1 MTFTVQGT
9 VTIDGKEAKITL
21 KGIGDEAKKAGAEA
35 EGFGR
40 KGRGAGA
47 GAKALGDQ
55 TTFAAGSVSNLTA
68 QYNDL
73 VVMMAAG
80 QNPMQMAIQQ
90 GTQITQVFGNVGAAQ
105 AGMMLKQALVSMI
118 SPLNLITIGGIAAG
132 GALVQWAI
140 SAGSA
145 SDEADQFEKQLEDLD
160 AAISDYAKSADIAL
174 MTTDQLKERF
184 GSASEGLQLT
194 ISLLEQISRNEAQR
208 SIDQIANSLG
218 ELMGI
223 AGDGDRRTGIA
234 DFFDLDIGLAFTDQQ
249 RAMRTEA
256 RALTAEFL
264 EQQTALT
271 GSAGDLDRQIEIMR
285 QMLSTAQQLAEAR
298 GDVSVAEEAVIKQIA
313 ETLVKMEQQRGKV
326 KEVKDGIDG
335 ITEAQ
340 EAAAKSAQQLILGLQ
355 SEANIQR
362 LIAQYGEDSRRVA
375 EARVAEERRVY
386 AATKL
391 TADMSQDMKDEI
403 MRAWDAANGMA
414 SVDMATGI
422 SAAADQASRMADA
435 LGRAVSNAIALAN
448 QGVGDVERARI
459 NYEFREDPLGRA
471 GALAGAE
478 FDARTTLP
486 AGADSTIQNVV
497 EKERREFVSAR
508 VEAERYNQQLQA
520 WRKEKSAVD
529 RKGGGNGRAAER
541 ASKREQQAIDDLII
555 SLEAQRDLLAETDP
569 VQKEMIRNRKVL
581 ASATDAERQSV
592 EQLIAARIQEE
603 AAIERA
609 TENAEFFGD
618 ITSSALDSLIVKG
631 ESLDDVLKNIAG
643 SLIDAGIQAALFGE
657 GPFGS
662 LFGGTSIFSAI
673 FPTQAKADGGMIY
686 GAGGSR
692 DDKVPLWGSAGEF
705 VVNASATSR
714 NRALLEAIN
723 AGAPMQGL
731 ARGGMVGSHSGRQV
745 VPMGG
750 NKDPVTINVD
760 VTGAR
765 GNTEIMEGVREGIR
779 RGLEEYDRNVLPGR
793 VSEISASPRR
803 VG

>member
-1 MTFTVQGT
+1 M
-9 VTIDGKEAKITL
+9 
-21 KGIGDEAKKAGAEA
+21 
-35 EGFGR
+35 
-40 KGRGAGA
+40 
-47 GAKALGDQ
+47 GDQ
-55 TTFAAGSVSNLTA
+55 TKFAAGSVSNLTA
-68 QYNDL
+68 QFNDIG
-73 VVMMAAG
+73 VMLAAG
-80 QNPMQMAIQQ
+80 QNPLQLAIQQ
-90 GTQITQVFGNVGAAQ
+90 GTQITQVFGNTGAAQ

-118 SPLNLITIGGIAAG
+118 SPLNLITIGAIAG
-132 GALVQWAI
+132 GAALFQWAT

-145 SDEADQFEKQLEDLD
+145 NDEADDFEKQLEDLD

-184 GSASEGLQLT
+184 GSASAGLQLT
-194 ISLLEQISRNEAQR
+194 IDLLEQISRNEAQR
-208 SIDQIANSLG
+208 SIDQIASSLG
-218 ELMGI
+218 ELMEISGVP
-223 AGDGDRRTGIA
+223 GRRRTGVQ
-234 DFFDLDIGLAFTDQQ
+234 DFFDLDISFAVTDKQ
-249 RAMRTEA
+249 REVRSQAME
-256 RALTAEFL
+256 LTAEFL
-264 EQQTALT
+264 NQQKALR
-271 GSAGDLDRQIEIMR
+271 GAAGDLDRQIEITR
-285 QMLSTAQQLAEAR
+285 ELLSTTQQLAEAKD
-298 GDVSVAEEAVIKQIA
+298 GISTAEEAVIKQIA

-326 KEVKDGIDG
+326 KEVEDGVDG
-335 ITEAQ
+335 VTKAQ
-340 EAAAKSAQQLILGLQ
+340 KAAAAAAQQLLQGLQ

-391 TADMSQDMKDEI
+391 TADMSQDMKDQI
-403 MRAWDAANGMA
+403 MKAWDAANGMA
-414 SVDMATGI
+414 SVDMATAI
-422 SAAADQASRMADA
+422 AAAADQASRMANE

-459 NYEFREDPLGRA
+459 NYEFRDDPLGRA

-478 FDARTTLP
+478 FDSRTRPASGTALPDGAARY
-486 AGADSTIQNVV
+486 IEQ
-497 EKERREFVSAR
+497 ERDAFVSAR
-508 VEAERYNQQLQA
+508 VEAERYNQQLQD
-520 WRKEKSAVD
+520 WRKEKTAAD
-529 RKGGGNGRAAER
+529 RTGRGKGRDAAR
-541 ASKREQQAIDDLII
+541 ASEREQKAIDDLIV
-555 SLEAQRDLLAETDP
+555 SLRAQREVLSETDP
-569 VQKEMIRNRKVL
+569 VQKEMIQNRKVL
-581 ASATDAERQSV
+581 ATATDAERKTV
-592 EQLIAARIQEE
+592 EELIAARVQEE

-673 FPTQAKADGGMIY
+673 FPKQKLAEGGMIY

-731 ARGGMVGSHSGRQV
+731 ARGGMIGGRSSAQLA
-745 VPMGG
+745 PMTGG
-750 NKDPVTINVD
+750 NAPVVINVD

-793 VSEISASPRR
+793 VSDIADSPRY

>member
-1 MTFTVQGT
+1 M
-9 VTIDGKEAKITL
+9 

-40 KGRGAGA
+40 KGRGAGK
-47 GAKALGDQ
+47 GAKELGDQ

-68 QYNDL
+68 QFNDIG
-73 VVMMAAG
+73 VMLAAG
-80 QNPMQMAIQQ
+80 QNPLQLAIQQ
-90 GTQITQVFGNVGAAQ
+90 GTQITQVFGNTGAAQ

-118 SPLNLITIGGIAAG
+118 SPLNLITIGAIAG
-132 GALVQWAI
+132 GAALVQWAT

-145 SDEADQFEKQLEDLD
+145 NDKADNFEKQLEDLD

-174 MTTDQLKERF
+174 MTTEQLNERF
-184 GSASEGLQLT
+184 GSASAGLQLT
-194 ISLLEQISRNEAQR
+194 IDLLEQISRNEAQR
-208 SIDQIANSLG
+208 SIDQIASSLG
-218 ELMGI
+218 ELMEISGVP
-223 AGDGDRRTGIA
+223 GRSRTGVQ
-234 DFFDLDIGLAFTDQQ
+234 DFFDLDISFAVTDKQ
-249 RAMRTEA
+249 RAMRSQAME
-256 RALTAEFL
+256 LTAEFL
-264 EQQTALT
+264 NQQKALK
-271 GSAGDLDRQIEIMR
+271 GAAGDLDRQIEITR
-285 QMLSTAQQLAEAR
+285 ELLSTTQQLAEIKD
-298 GDVSVAEEAVIKQIA
+298 GISTAEEAVIKQIA

-326 KEVKDGIDG
+326 KEVEDGVDG
-335 ITEAQ
+335 VTKATI
-340 EAAAKSAQQLILGLQ
+340 AAAAAAQKLIQGLQ
-355 SEANIQR
+355 SEADIQR
-362 LIAQYGEDSRRVA
+362 LIAQYGEDSRQVA

-403 MRAWDAANGMA
+403 MKAWDAANGMA
-414 SVDMATGI
+414 SVDMATAI
-422 SAAADQASRMADA
+422 AAAADQASRMANE

-459 NYEFREDPLGRA
+459 NYEFRDDPLGRA

-478 FDARTTLP
+478 FDARTNLP
-486 AGADSTIQNVV
+486 PGTDSTIRNVV
-497 EKERREFVSAR
+497 EKEKQEFVAAR
-508 VEAERYNQQLQA
+508 VEAERYNQQLQD
-520 WRKEKSAVD
+520 WRKEKTAAD
-529 RKGGGNGRAAER
+529 RAGRGKGRDAAR
-541 ASKREQQAIDDLII
+541 ASEREQKAIDDLIV
-555 SLEAQRDLLAETDP
+555 SLKAQREVLSETDP
-569 VQKEMIRNRKVL
+569 VQKEMIQNRKVL
-581 ASATDAERQSV
+581 AAATDAERKTV
-592 EQLIAARIQEE
+592 EELIAARVQEE

-631 ESLDDVLKNIAG
+631 ESLDDVLKNISG

-673 FPTQAKADGGMIY
+673 FPKQKLAEGGMIY

-731 ARGGMVGSHSGRQV
+731 ARGGMIGGRSSAQLA
-745 VPMGG
+745 PMAGG
-750 NKDPVTINVD
+750 NAPVVINVD

-793 VSEISASPRR
+793 VSEIADSPRY